1 VASANYHHIELFR
14 KAHFFI
20 LGFQTLFLY
29 KPHYSKNNQPMR
41 LTPLVAASALLC
53 ASFSLAARA
62 QQLSPAITTDPA
74 PDKANPAAMQTFQ
87 IPSHGALLNAL
98 AYVAAGAGPHPIVI
112 LLHGFPGN
120 EKNLDLAQTL
130 RRAGWDVLYFDYRGS
145 WGSPGDFS
153 FTHSIEDTHSAIAY
167 VRDPANAKKL
177 RADPSDIVLIGHSMG
192 GFMALQAGA
201 NDPAVKAIVAI
212 SAADFDAGRLK
223 SLSVDKQNAAVQRL
237 AAGLAAEG
245 MAPLAG
251 CTPESL
257 AREVI
262 ANADRWD
269 FLSLVPKLASR
280 RMLVV
285 TSDDGLAPLNDAL
298 VEALHRA
305 GNTHETAVHF
315 ATDHSYSDRRI
326 ALQQA
331 VLQALDFIE
340 R

>member
-1 VASANYHHIELFR
+1 VPRTHYNHIELFR

-20 LGFQTLFLY
+20 LGFRTLFLY
-29 KPHYSKNNQPMR
+29 KPHHSKNNQPMR
-41 LTPLVAASALLC
+41 LTHLVAASALLC
-53 ASFSLAARA
+53 ATFSRPVRA
-62 QQLSPAITTDPA
+62 QQLSPAITTDPG
-74 PDKANPAAMQTFQ
+74 PDKANPAAMETFQ
-87 IPSHGALLNAL
+87 IPSHGAKLNAL
-98 AYVAAGAGPHPIVI
+98 AYVAAGATPHPIVI

-201 NDPAVKAIVAI
+201 NDTTVKAIVAI

-223 SLSVDKQNAAVQRL
+223 SLSADKQDAAVQRL

-257 AREVI
+257 AREVVD
-262 ANADRWD
+262 NADRWD

-285 TSDDGLAPLNDAL
+285 TSDDGLAPVNDAL

-305 GNTHETAVHF
+305 GNTRVTAVHF
-315 ATDHSYSDRRI
+315 ATDHSYSDHRI

-331 VLQALDFIE
+331 VLQALDSIQ